1 MRYPEAMHAP
11 VRAVIFDFD
20 GLIVDTE
27 SAIYESWRELY
38 ASHGHPLTIETF
50 SHCIGSDFSA
60 AYDPMKNLELL
71 TGKTFDWKTVDE
83 ERERRVREMLDQEL
97 ALPGVQDRLIEAG
110 ALGLPCSIA
119 SSSSHRWVNGWLERL
134 GLRHHFANLSTRD
147 HVERIKPEPDLF
159 LHAIAQLGVK
169 AEDAVIFEDSLNGL
183 RAARAAGIRC
193 IVAPGPMTRHLDF
206 DGAWRRVGSL
216 EDISLCEL
224 VRGG

>member
-11 VRAVIFDFD
+11 IRAVIFDFD

-38 ASHGHPLTIETF
+38 AAHGHPLAIETF
-50 SHCIGSDFSA
+50 SHCIGSDFSD

-71 TGKTFDWKTVDE
+71 TGKTFDWKTVDA
-83 ERERRVREMLDQEL
+83 EREQRVREMLDQES
-97 ALPGVQDRLIEAG
+97 ALPGVEDRLVEAG

-134 GLRHHFANLSTRD
+134 ELRHHFANLSTRD
-147 HVERIKPEPDLF
+147 NVQRIKPAPDLF

-169 AEDAVIFEDSLNGL
+169 AEEAVIFEDSLHGL
-183 RAARAAGIRC
+183 RAAKAAGIRC
-193 IVAPGPMTRHLDF
+193 IVAPGPMTRHFVF
-206 DGAWRRVGSL
+206 DGAWRHIGSL
-216 EDISLCEL
+216 EEISLSEL
-224 VRGG
+224 VNGA